1 MNQFNRGDHEL
12 DALAGMISPT
22 GRGGE
27 FLADAVSQWAHS
39 YWENASGGGTDWSAQ
54 LAERLRDVT
63 GHDKTVIAT
72 CLPAGSLED
81 LLQWAIV
88 LCRRR
93 HQSITAQSGDV
104 DSTSDGSAA
113 ESRVLCAV
121 GSDHG
126 RGVVG
131 RMASGRA
138 DLREPAWPMV
148 PGFVHAP
155 LDSLHQRIDDS
166 TAMVLISPVDLHEQV
181 QPISLE
187 QLIAIREACDR
198 HHAALVIDHRNL
210 PPMGGGH
217 FWIQDSIA
225 SVTADAVMMS
235 AGLNGGCGGGV
246 LALNSALAEQIQQLE
261 PADAGRVTSEQEMP
275 LSPQV
280 AVVVDATLQ
289 QWMTLSWQ
297 STELD
302 SLATSLA
309 ERLARRESVRD
320 LHVTG
325 RSIGI
330 ELDLPS
336 LQWAEVAAGFGL
348 AVATA
353 GEFAVRLQPPLI
365 FEADEQSEL
374 LDRIDMVFEAI
385 EEEEQRSDEPVAE
398 ASPEDSEASEEDTQS
413 ETESLDEVADAPSD
427 NVNDDKLGDDE
438 SDVEVE
444 EDSDENHDEAFAD
457 DELDNDE
464 LDDEEIEDEEPEHE
478 ELDDEPDEGESESDE
493 LEEESSNELEYES
506 DDEDENEEDE
516 DDASDE
522 DEFEEEEQLDVDEI
536 DEDEIEDTDDDEVK
550 RSQFEGEFAESEAD
564 DSDSIT
570 DPETQS

>member
-1 MNQFNRGDHEL
+1 MNQSNRGDHEL

-246 LALNSALAEQIQQLE
+246 LALNSALAEQIQPLE
-261 PADAGRVTSEQEMP
+261 PSDAGRVTSEQEMP

-336 LQWAEVAAGFGL
+336 LQWAEIAAGFGL
-348 AVATA
+348 TVATA

-427 NVNDDKLGDDE
+427 NVDDDELGDDE
-438 SDVEVE
+438 SDVE
-444 EDSDENHDEAFAD
+444 
-457 DELDNDE
+457 
-464 LDDEEIEDEEPEHE
+464 DEEPEHD

-493 LEEESSNELEYES
+493 LEGESSDELEYES
-506 DDEDENEEDE
+506 DDEDDDDDEED
-516 DDASDE
+516 DDSDE